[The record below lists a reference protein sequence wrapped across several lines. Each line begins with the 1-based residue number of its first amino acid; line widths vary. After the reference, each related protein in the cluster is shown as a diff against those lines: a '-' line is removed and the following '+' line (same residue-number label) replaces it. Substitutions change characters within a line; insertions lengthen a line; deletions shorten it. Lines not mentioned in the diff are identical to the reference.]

1 MGARVLVVDDEPKVR
16 RAVRTSLGARG
27 YDVQLAANAE
37 EALAEFRRHRPD
49 LVLLDLQL
57 PDLSGLEVCQEIR
70 EQSDVPIVILS
81 VQGDEPT
88 KVRALD
94 LGADDYVTKPFGVD
108 ELLAR
113 MRAALR
119 RGAGTRAAGEAL
131 IDLGDLQIHLERR
144 DVSVGGQPVHLR
156 PKEYDMLR
164 YLAANAGK
172 LITHRMLLRAVWGP
186 EYEDARPYL
195 HVHIGQLR
203 RKIEADPAN
212 PVYILTEPGVGYRFA
227 PPAGPPAPESSPGR
241 IT

>member
-1 MGARVLVVDDEPKVR
+1 VSGARVLVVDDEPEVR
-16 RAVRTSLGARG
+16 RALRTSLSGRG
-27 YDVQLAANAE
+27 YDVQLAANGE
-37 EALAEFRRHRPD
+37 EALAEFARHRPD

-57 PDLSGLEVCQEIR
+57 PGLSGLEVCRELR
-70 EQSDVPIVILS
+70 EQSDLPIVILS

-94 LGADDYVTKPFGVD
+94 LGADDYVMKPFGIE

-119 RGAGTRAAGEAL
+119 RVGATRPAGEAV
-131 IDLGDLQIHLERR
+131 IEQGDLRIDLERR
-144 DVSVGGQPVHLR
+144 AVTMRSQPVHLR
-156 PKEYDMLR
+156 PKEYEMLR

-172 LITHRMLLRAVWGP
+172 LITHRMLLRAVWGA

-203 RKIEADPAN
+203 RKIEPDPSH
-212 PVYILTEPGVGYRFA
+212 PIYLLTEPGVGYRFA
-227 PPAGPPAPESSPGR
+227 TQESGPV
-241 IT
+241 

>member
-1 MGARVLVVDDEPKVR
+1 MSGARVLVVDDEPEVR
-16 RAVRTSLGARG
+16 RALRTSLGGRG

-37 EALAEFRRHRPD
+37 EALAEFGRHRPD

-57 PDLSGLEVCQEIR
+57 PDSSGLEVCEQIR
-70 EQSDVPIVILS
+70 EQSDVPIIILS

-94 LGADDYVTKPFGVD
+94 LGADDYVAKPFGMD

-119 RGAGTRAAGEAL
+119 RGGGARPAGEAIIEQGEL
-131 IDLGDLQIHLERR
+131 RIDLERR
-144 DVSVGGQPVHLR
+144 EVIVGGQPAHLR
-156 PKEYDMLR
+156 PKEYEMLR

-172 LITHRMLLRAVWGP
+172 LITHRMLLREVWGA

-195 HVHIGQLR
+195 HVHVGQLR
-203 RKIEADPAN
+203 RKIEPNPAQ
-212 PVYILTEPGVGYRFA
+212 PIYLLTEPGVGYRFA
-227 PPAGPPAPESSPGR
+227 SQDVSAPR
-241 IT
+241 L